1 MNGCNPTPDKF
12 DISGARP
19 RRLDPHLERALT
31 LALARRSLPCTF
43 ASSLT
48 LVCTFPCLSFCLSLS
63 LSLVFS
69 SVNMPLPPTSFLLHV
84 NSRSSGLSFLPVLRF
99 SLRLVV
105 YNSSEMEEKE
115 RKRGREIEKKINREG
130 RHSVRGPIA
139 LAVFISRCKP
149 ANEGARARFFTAGR
163 VGREECVWLKF
174 QSRPSAFSA
183 MKGGVEGKRTGQLR

>member
-12 DISGARP
+12 DISRARP

-48 LVCTFPCLSFCLSLS
+48 LVCTFPCLSLS

-84 NSRSSGLSFLPVLRF
+84 NPRSSGLSFLPVLRF

-105 YNSSEMEEKE
+105 YNSSEMAEKE
-115 RKRGREIEKKINREG
+115 RKRGRENREEDQ
-130 RHSVRGPIA
+130 SRGKA
-139 LAVFISRCKP
+139 QC
-149 ANEGARARFFTAGR
+149 ARANRSCRLYLTLQTGERRRAGSLFYCR
-163 VGREECVWLKF
+163 P
-174 QSRPSAFSA
+174 SRP
-183 MKGGVEGKRTGQLR
+183 

>member
-84 NSRSSGLSFLPVLRF
+84 NPRSSGLSFLPVLLDFRSVSWF
-99 SLRLVV
+99 TIAP
-105 YNSSEMEEKE
+105 KWK
-115 RKRGREIEKKINREG
+115 RKREREEGRSRRRSIEREG
-130 RHSVRGPIA
+130 TVCAGQSLLPSLSHVANRRTKARGLAFLLPAESAVRSVFG
-139 LAVFISRCKP
+139 
-149 ANEGARARFFTAGR
+149 
-163 VGREECVWLKF
+163 
-174 QSRPSAFSA
+174 
-183 MKGGVEGKRTGQLR
+183 

>member
-48 LVCTFPCLSFCLSLS
+48 LVCTFPCLSLS

-69 SVNMPLPPTSFLLHV
+69 SVNMPLPPTSFLLHD
-84 NSRSSGLSFLPVLRF
+84 LPVSLSCPF
-99 SLRLVV
+99 SDFRSV
-105 YNSSEMEEKE
+105 SWFTIAPKWK
-115 RKRGREIEKKINREG
+115 RKREREEGRSRRRSIEREG
-130 RHSVRGPIA
+130 TVCAGQSLLPSLSHVANRRTKARGLAFLLPAESAVRSVFG
-139 LAVFISRCKP
+139 
-149 ANEGARARFFTAGR
+149 
-163 VGREECVWLKF
+163 
-174 QSRPSAFSA
+174 
-183 MKGGVEGKRTGQLR
+183 